1 MGLFFPFYFEQ
12 VNIFF
17 CSEKT
22 KYQFTMGRVIR
33 AQRKGAGSIFVSH
46 TKTRKGAPK
55 LRAVDYAERNGY
67 TKGVVKNI
75 FHDPGRGAPLAIVHF
90 RDPYRYKIRKELF
103 IAAEGM
109 YTGKF
114 IYSGKKA
121 QLTVGNIMPVGA
133 MPEGT
138 IVSNMEEKTGDRG
151 RIARTSGNY
160 ATIISHNAD
169 TKRTR
174 VKLPSGSKKVIPSA
188 NRAMVGIVAGGGRID
203 KPILKA
209 GRAYHKYKVKRNCWP
224 KVRGVAM
231 NPVEHPHGGGSHP
244 HIGKAST
251 VKRGTSA
258 GRKVGLIAARRTGLI
273 RGTRQIAK
281 DKEG

>member
-1 MGLFFPFYFEQ
+1 MG
-12 VNIFF
+12 
-17 CSEKT
+17 
-22 KYQFTMGRVIR
+22 
-33 AQRKGAGSIFVSH
+33 
-46 TKTRKGAPK
+46 
-55 LRAVDYAERNGY
+55 
-67 TKGVVKNI
+67 
-75 FHDPGRGAPLAIVHF
+75 
-90 RDPYRYKIRKELF
+90 

-109 YTGKF
+109 YTGQF

-160 ATIISHNAD
+160 ATIISHNPD

-174 VKLPSGSKKVIPSA
+174 VKMPSGSKRIIPSA

-231 NPVEHPHGGGSHP
+231 NPVEHPHGGGNHQHGQGLHRQARNVRWSQGRSHRRP
-244 HIGKAST
+244 PDRSDPWWKEEREGGLNMFSFSLFFHPCSISVYSNYCADIV
-251 VKRGTSA
+251 VKEHYREPPLQ
-258 GRKVGLIAARRTGLI
+258 KKI
-273 RGTRQIAK
+273 
-281 DKEG
+281 

>member
-1 MGLFFPFYFEQ
+1 MG
-12 VNIFF
+12 
-17 CSEKT
+17 
-22 KYQFTMGRVIR
+22 
-33 AQRKGAGSIFVSH
+33 
-46 TKTRKGAPK
+46 
-55 LRAVDYAERNGY
+55 YAERNGY

-75 FHDPGRGAPLAIVHF
+75 IHDPGRGAPLAIVHF

-109 YTGKF
+109 YTGQF

-160 ATIISHNAD
+160 ATIISHNA
-169 TKRTR
+169 
-174 VKLPSGSKKVIPSA
+174 

-209 GRAYHKYKVKRNCWP
+209 GRAYHK
-224 KVRGVAM
+224 
-231 NPVEHPHGGGSHP
+231 
-244 HIGKAST
+244 
-251 VKRGTSA
+251 
-258 GRKVGLIAARRTGLI
+258 
-273 RGTRQIAK
+273 
-281 DKEG
+281 